1 VIANCTVAGLR
12 HSQVTRQCSRSNKPL
27 EKFVVEA
34 RLSGSTFMDLAD
46 IIRESAPDRK
56 ILGSEVGK

>member
-1 VIANCTVAGLR
+1 
-12 HSQVTRQCSRSNKPL
+12 VTRQCSRSNKPV